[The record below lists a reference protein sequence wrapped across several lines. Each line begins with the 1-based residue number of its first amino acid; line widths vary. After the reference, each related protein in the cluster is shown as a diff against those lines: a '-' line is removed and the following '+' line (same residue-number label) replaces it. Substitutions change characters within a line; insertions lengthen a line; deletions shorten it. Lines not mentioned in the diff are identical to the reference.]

1 MVGTAKFTKTNNLR
15 HLLAYSS
22 FKNYLLVTNNCYL
35 LPSTSNFIFNPTR
48 FLRTKIP
55 KEEEKNASEAE
66 KNAQTK
72 SFGGGFQEELI
83 KELRK
88 DYYYAVNPSPS
99 AKHETLDSK
108 KFDEIRTKVIS
119 RLIEKG
125 KNGHLKY
132 LGEDFRKDLVTV
144 HKKIGMERIEKSL
157 SSVLYFI
164 LGGLLYK
171 LYTYYAKWNVS
182 KAQDQFTFHLNDP
195 AVNFD
200 DFASAY
206 LADSSVKQIIHYSA
220 QKKAVA
226 LLDSEPPSAAENYMS
241 MQVSSTLLS
250 VTITPC
256 LVNPLTHCYC
266 WTALDERKRIDGTG
280 RIQLGCAGCHKIR
293 NAKLSR
299 VAKDTPVPMWVA
311 IRDGKISWEGT
322 GNGAAHFCSGPKERS
337 EVEGNQL
344 RRSVI
349 AEIATGSVEKPCSA
363 VAKLERKFLDK
374 ASND

>member
-241 MQVSSTLLS
+241 MQSQKKMITVNLDRAGLDDWNRFRNEIIIKIDQLNKGASEKKHLLVEEYKAPPSSFRITFILL
-250 VTITPC
+250 
-256 LVNPLTHCYC
+256 LTVVII
-266 WTALDERKRIDGTG
+266 AMEIRRK
-280 RIQLGCAGCHKIR
+280 
-293 NAKLSR
+293 
-299 VAKDTPVPMWVA
+299 VA
-311 IRDGKISWEGT
+311 IYHLKRWIKKPTST
-322 GNGAAHFCSGPKERS
+322 RS
-337 EVEGNQL
+337 
-344 RRSVI
+344 
-349 AEIATGSVEKPCSA
+349 
-363 VAKLERKFLDK
+363 
-374 ASND
+374 